1 MKDTMRTSLLILG
14 IIGLVMAGSARAQ
27 SSNCPSDYAG
37 FLAPRLEV
45 GQRGIV
51 IPGGSG
57 NRLRFSPD
65 ARAEQIGTLPPGT
78 EFDIVDGPQCDSAA
92 SIVWWKV
99 VTADDMQGWT
109 AEGLLPDDY
118 FLAPL
123 GISAP
128 TATATVTPSPYP
140 TLPPTP
146 TPTAVSLPPL
156 DLPDR
161 EVLSPDNFQNIQVIG
176 QFPSTASTGTLFLSP
191 DMNYLFV
198 VSAGAF
204 RSKHT
209 NVYTFP
215 GLQPITQGLP
225 LDGASGKEVG
235 GGRPDD
241 LFAEAGRLLVSV
253 DFHDEDILFYRP
265 GDGSFTLDSQSFRF
279 LRVADLNAAGILAV
293 GFSILGTGNSQPF
306 LCLIDHSGDTYA
318 PGDRLCLPQETGIE
332 ALTFLPDD
340 LRLLAGS
347 KNGLTLVDVRSG
359 KTLQTFPYTMVSG
372 GALAVLP
379 GASDGLPTVLVSKE
393 GFILSIN
400 LETGDQ
406 RTYPSGE
413 GQVANRIILNADGSQ
428 IMVIMP
434 TTNIPQVL
442 IMDVAAKAVLHQN
455 VLYGGEDAAYSPDG
469 KLAFINNEI
478 YNAHSWQLLSK
489 LRGDQHIITFSP
501 DGTMLFVWNTSS
513 HLFEIFGVAR

>member
-1 MKDTMRTSLLILG
+1 M
-14 IIGLVMAGSARAQ
+14 
-27 SSNCPSDYAG
+27 
-37 FLAPRLEV
+37 APRLQV

-57 NRLRFSPD
+57 NRLRSSPD
-65 ARAEQIGTLPPGT
+65 ARAEQTGTLPPGT
-78 EFDIVDGPQCDSAA
+78 EFDIVDGPQCDRAT

-99 VTADDMQGWT
+99 VTADDLQGWT

-123 GISAP
+123 VTSAP
-128 TATATVTPSPYP
+128 TVTPSPYP
-140 TLPPTP
+140 TLPPSP
-146 TPTAVSLPPL
+146 TPTAVALPAL

-161 EVLSPDNFQNIQVIG
+161 EVLSPDNFQSIQIIG
-176 QFPSTASTGTLFLSP
+176 QFPATASIGSLFLSP

-204 RSKHT
+204 RSRHT

-265 GDGSFTLDSQSFRF
+265 GDESFTLDSQPFRF
-279 LRVADLNAAGILAV
+279 LRVADLNASGILAV
-293 GFSILGTGNSQPF
+293 GFSILGSRNSQPF
-306 LCLIDHSGDTYA
+306 LCLIDKSGDTYA
-318 PGDRLCLPQETGIE
+318 PGDRLCPPQEAGID
-332 ALTFLPDD
+332 ALAFLPDG

-347 KNGLTLVDVRSG
+347 KNGLMLVDVRSG
-359 KTLQTFPYTMVSG
+359 ETLQTFPYSMVSG

-379 GASDGLPTVLVSKE
+379 GAADNLPTVLVSQD

-413 GQVANRIILNADGSQ
+413 NQVANRIILNADGSQ
-428 IMVIMP
+428 MMTIAP
-434 TTNIPQVL
+434 TTNVPQVL
-442 IMDVAAKAVLHQN
+442 VIDVAAKAVLHQN

-478 YNAHSWQLLSK
+478 YDARSWQLLSK
-489 LRGDQHIITFSP
+489 FGGSQHIITFSP

-513 HLFEIFGVAR
+513 RVFEIFGVPR